1 MKCSFCGQ
9 QLSDLDKYC
18 PNCGSKVDI
27 PPEKQSD
34 KDPNIIS
41 EIPPIVIKST
51 KNKKMLPVIIVAGI
65 AAVLLILGFLGGPV
79 QKKAS
84 IPEETPEEVLL
95 ERPQEAEDLPRYALD
110 LVKYG
115 KFNDYDEGYPNIS
128 NAFNKKFEKSSW
140 EITKVWN
147 QGHAFLAWISYKA
160 IGKNINNENIKA
172 QYEVI
177 FKVTI
182 FLSEGDTRQDNF
194 EAYTYLNGEQIS
206 TGDFLA
212 FVYLN

>member
-41 EIPPIVIKST
+41 EIPPSVIKST

-65 AAVLLILGFLGGPV
+65 AAVLLILGFLGGPA

-95 ERPQEAEDLPRYALD
+95 ERPQEEDLPQYALE

-115 KFNDYDEGYPNIS
+115 KFIKYGEGYANIS
-128 NAFNKKFEKSSW
+128 NAFRKKFDKGSW
-140 EITKVWN
+140 EIIQTNLNRGNSFRAVVRYN
-147 QGHAFLAWISYKA
+147 A
-160 IGKNINNENIKA
+160 IGKDIYKNVKGR
-172 QYEVI
+172 YEVN
-177 FKVTI
+177 FYVTV
-182 FLSEGDTRQDNF
+182 FLREGDKRQDEF
-194 EAYTYLNGEQIS
+194 LAYPKFNGKEIS
-206 TGDFLA
+206 IGDFLA